1 MRVTLLCGTAAVAA
15 LILAGC
21 GGHQSAVQ
29 SQGGGG
35 AASSSGGNAGG
46 SYSGGSEAPSQAS
59 LDDHRREPVPMVNG
73 KPMWAPNRK
82 HTAEEN
88 AEYQFTKN
96 GSDFDAKTES
106 DYVTKVQAFV
116 GSPPSDAETIARSN
130 GDKLIYDPKT
140 NTFAVVT
147 KDGAPRTM
155 FKPRDGASYWQQQKD
170 EQARNDKGGGYG
182 GGSYGGGGSGSSQN

>member
-1 MRVTLLCGTAAVAA
+1 MPL
-15 LILAGC
+15 
-21 GGHQSAVQ
+21 
-29 SQGGGG
+29 
-35 AASSSGGNAGG
+35 
-46 SYSGGSEAPSQAS
+46 
-59 LDDHRREPVPMVNG
+59 VNG

-96 GSDFDAKTES
+96 GSDFDAKTET
-106 DYVTKVQAFV
+106 DYVTKVHAFV
-116 GSPPSDAETIARSN
+116 GSPPSDAETIKARNN

-155 FKPRDGASYWQQQKD
+155 FKPRDGASYWRQQKD
-170 EQARNDKGGGYG
+170 EQAKNDKGGGGYG
-182 GGSYGGGGSGSSQN
+182 GGNGGGSNQN